1 MDEKKLFENFQL
13 TFGRMIS
20 PFEIEDIQKWI
31 HEDNMPIEVQLAS
44 FLPEE
49 AYNIQKEKID
59 NLAETLGCDVVVI
72 EASYDLKFI
81 DGEDVPELTK
91 EQKVKSMVNGMFEQ
105 VFGGE

>member
-1 MDEKKLFENFQL
+1 MYLLIMWNLQIAFNWHHFYQKKL
-13 TFGRMIS
+13 TTY
-20 PFEIEDIQKWI
+20 K
-31 HEDNMPIEVQLAS
+31 
-44 FLPEE
+44 
-49 AYNIQKEKID
+49 KKKID